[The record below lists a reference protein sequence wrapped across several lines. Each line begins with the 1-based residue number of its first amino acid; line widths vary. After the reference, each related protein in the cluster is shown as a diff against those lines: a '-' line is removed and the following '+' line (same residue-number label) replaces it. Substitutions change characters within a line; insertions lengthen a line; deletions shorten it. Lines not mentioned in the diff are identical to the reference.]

1 MAESDGE
8 IDGVWPIEDLT
19 PDAVTALAMRIQ
31 GSWTSEQ
38 LVYREAEL
46 DDLWRQAETARGESR
61 RRDDSAADTLA
72 RVSRGPPPSWP
83 PCSTR
88 PDSSGSDRRA
98 TLSTA
103 THPADRPGRR
113 GRHGPGRHRYG

>member
-72 RVSRGPPPSWP
+72 RVFVLAQQSHDLVGQ
-83 PCSTR
+83 
-88 PDSSGSDRRA
+88 SGD
-98 TLSTA
+98 TLQAAEVLHEAAAELAALLHAS
-103 THPADRPGRR
+103 
-113 GRHGPGRHRYG
+113 